1 MKTASFFTY
10 FGEGRVSIAR
20 ATPRKIKPGYK
31 VYRNLAPGPWFNS
44 VTRPQYEK
52 LYFAQLAKLNAQ
64 DVAVELEAL
73 VAPHEPVLLCWERP
87 PFTADNWCHRS
98 MLADWFKR
106 EAGIV
111 LLEIGGHPH
120 AHRD

>member
-10 FGEGRVSIAR
+10 FGEGRISIAR
-20 ATPRKIKPGYK
+20 AAPRKMAAGFK
-31 VYRNLAPGPWFNS
+31 VYRALAPGPWFNS
-44 VTRPQYEK
+44 VTRAQYEK
-52 LYFAQLAKLNAQ
+52 LYFAQLARLNAR
-64 DVAVELEAL
+64 DVAGDLEAL

-87 PFTADNWCHRS
+87 PFTPDNWCHRS
-98 MLADWFKR
+98 MVAQWFER

-111 LLEIGGHPH
+111 LVEVGGHPH